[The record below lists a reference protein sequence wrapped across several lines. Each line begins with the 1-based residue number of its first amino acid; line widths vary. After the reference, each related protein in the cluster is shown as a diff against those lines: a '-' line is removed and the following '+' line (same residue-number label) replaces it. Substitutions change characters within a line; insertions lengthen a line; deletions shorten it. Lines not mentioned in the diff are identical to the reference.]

1 VTRVEGDLPVAEAQR
16 DQAGLEVRLVAEA
29 VGALLRGGAVE
40 SEAVGFHDD
49 AELFE
54 EEVDAVAVDLDL
66 CLRLR

>member
-1 VTRVEGDLPVAEAQR
+1 
-16 DQAGLEVRLVAEA
+16 VRLVAEA